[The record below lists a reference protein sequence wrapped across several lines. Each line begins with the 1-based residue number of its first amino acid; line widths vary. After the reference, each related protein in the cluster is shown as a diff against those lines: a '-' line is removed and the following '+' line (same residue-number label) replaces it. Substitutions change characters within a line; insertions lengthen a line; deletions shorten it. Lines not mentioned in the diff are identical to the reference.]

1 VEKLYLSVTIFLI
14 INPADASITPPE
26 KYLNYRKDI
35 TMFAAQISF
44 DNDNNIANV
53 SYTTHTGKYINQDH
67 ITITR
72 DIFRSFLVLQGT
84 NLFQMKQIQ
93 QTLKISPVQLQYILC
108 NYDKLVELFQ
118 LTIDTPDV
126 KAETEEIIAKI
137 NSPKGDTP
145 S

>member
-1 VEKLYLSVTIFLI
+1 
-14 INPADASITPPE
+14 
-26 KYLNYRKDI
+26 
-35 TMFAAQISF
+35 MFAAQISF